1 MNNNQVNILNV
12 SLHNFSKVELLEK
25 LKDGGFVIT
34 PNVDHLMKLQKDPDF
49 YQVYQDADYRV
60 CDSKILMYAAKFI
73 GHPIKEKLS
82 GSDLFPAFYEYYK
95 NDENVKIF
103 LLGAAE
109 GVAHKAQEN
118 INARVGREMVIGA
131 YSPSFG
137 FEKNEEECD
146 YIIDLINQSGATVL
160 AIGVGAPKQE
170 KWIAK
175 YKNRLTN
182 IKVFLAIG
190 ATIDFEAGNI
200 ERSPKW
206 MSELGIEWLHR
217 LMSEP
222 QRLAKR
228 YLVEDMPFFWLLLQ
242 QKLNRYHYKTPI
254 GVLLKQAGLISNE
267 QLELTLQQQRK
278 HPNLRLGDI
287 LSMYG
292 WVKHET
298 VDFFAEQF
306 PELPKSKQKEPLGQY
321 LKAAALLDDL
331 QINSI
336 LEEQNQVGLRF
347 GELAVIKGFV
357 KAETVELFLSSL
369 SVEQK
374 NELSVNNSDGY
385 SIWNH
390 PVKSAVG

>member
-1 MNNNQVNILNV
+1 MQNQVNILNA
-12 SLHNFSKVELLEK
+12 SLHNFSKIELLEK
-25 LKDGGFVIT
+25 LKHGGFVIT

-49 YQVYQDADYRV
+49 YHVYQEADYRV
-60 CDSKILMYAAKFI
+60 CDSKILIYAAKLL
-73 GHPIKEKLS
+73 GQPLKEKLS

-95 NDENVKIF
+95 HDESVKIF

-109 GVAHKAQEN
+109 GVAKKAQEN
-118 INARVGREMVIGA
+118 INARVGRDIVIGA

-137 FEKNEEECD
+137 FEKNEAECD

-160 AIGVGAPKQE
+160 GVGVGAPKQE

-175 YKNRLTN
+175 YKNRLKN

-228 YLVEDMPFFWLLLQ
+228 YLIEDMPFFWLLLQ
-242 QKLNRYHYKTPI
+242 QKLNCYQYKTPI
-254 GVLLKQAGLISNE
+254 GVLLRQAGLISNQ
-267 QLELTLQQQRK
+267 QLEVILEQQRK
-278 HPNLRLGDI
+278 HPNLRFGDI
-287 LSMYG
+287 LAMYG
-292 WVKHET
+292 WLKHET

-306 PELPKSKQKEPLGQY
+306 PELPKSKEKQPLGQY
-321 LKAAALLDDL
+321 LKAAALLNDL
-331 QINSI
+331 QINRL
-336 LEEQNQVGLRF
+336 LEEQNQVNLRF
-347 GELAVIKGFV
+347 GELAVLKGWV
-357 KAETVELFLSSL
+357 KQETIEFFISSISTEVKYQR
-369 SVEQK
+369 SVQK
-374 NELSVNNSDGY
+374 NYQSSPN
-385 SIWNH
+385 WNQ
-390 PVKSAVG
+390 PVTRAI

>member
-1 MNNNQVNILNV
+1 MNNQVNILNV
-12 SLHNFSKVELLEK
+12 SLHNFSQGELLEQ
-25 LKDGGFVIT
+25 LKHGGFVIT

-49 YQVYQDADYRV
+49 YQVYQEADYTV
-60 CDSKILMYAAKFI
+60 CDSKILMYAAKLL
-73 GHPIKEKLS
+73 GQPIKEKLS
-82 GSDLFPAFYEYYK
+82 GSDFFPAFYQYYK
-95 NDENVKIF
+95 DDETIKIF
-103 LLGAAE
+103 LLGGAE
-109 GVAHKAQEN
+109 GVARKAQEN
-118 INARVGREMVIGA
+118 INKRVGREIAIGA

-137 FEKNEEECD
+137 FEKDEAECD

-160 AIGVGAPKQE
+160 GIGVGAPKQE

-190 ATIDFEAGNI
+190 ATIDFEAGHVA
-200 ERSPKW
+200 RSPKW

-242 QKLNRYHYKTPI
+242 QKLNRYTYKAPI
-254 GVLLKQAGLISNE
+254 GIVLRQAGLIDNA
-267 QLELTLQQQRK
+267 QLELILQKQRQ
-278 HPNLRLGDI
+278 HPHLRFGDI

-292 WVKHET
+292 WLNSET
-298 VDFFAEQF
+298 VDFFAEVF
-306 PELPKSKQKEPLGQY
+306 PELSKLKPTQPLGQY

-336 LEEQNQVGLRF
+336 LAEQNEVNLRF
-347 GELAVIKGFV
+347 GELAVRKGWV
-357 KAETVELFLSSL
+357 KQETVDLFLSSL
-369 SVEQK
+369 ADE
-374 NELSVNNSDGY
+374 
-385 SIWNH
+385 
-390 PVKSAVG
+390 